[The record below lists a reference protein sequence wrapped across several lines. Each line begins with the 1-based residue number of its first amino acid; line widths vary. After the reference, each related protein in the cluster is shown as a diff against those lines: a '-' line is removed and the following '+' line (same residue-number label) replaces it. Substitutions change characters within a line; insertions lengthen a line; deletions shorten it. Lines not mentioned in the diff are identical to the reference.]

1 MRRGLRT
8 PLHLAPLVRRSARHH
23 GTVLA
28 ELNITPLLDLVF
40 VLLIIFM
47 ITTPLLEQQLPVDLP
62 KSSQA
67 ASSNLPDPK
76 SIVPLTI
83 HKDGTVLIGQESVDL
98 DRLAGALARRK
109 NADPELVVSLRADSA
124 VPYETIFRALEAVRS
139 AGARLDLA
147 NLPDRPR

>member
-1 MRRGLRT
+1 MGMSVSSGGGVKAEPNVT
-8 PLHLAPLVRRSARHH
+8 PMIDVML
-23 GTVLA
+23 
-28 ELNITPLLDLVF
+28 

-67 ASSNLPDPK
+67 ASANLPEPK

-83 HKDGTVLIGQESVDL
+83 HKDGSVLIGRECVGL
-98 DRLAGALARRK
+98 DRLAGALAGRK

-147 NLPDRPR
+147 NFPDRPR

>member
-1 MRRGLRT
+1 MRRSRSSSHGL
-8 PLHLAPLVRRSARHH
+8 A
-23 GTVLA
+23 LA

-67 ASSNLPDPK
+67 AAANLPDPK
-76 SIVPLTI
+76 SILTLTLS
-83 HKDGTVLIGQESVDL
+83 KDGAVLLGPDKVAL
-98 DRLAGALARRK
+98 DQLANLLTQRK
-109 NADPELVVSLRADSA
+109 SRDPELVVSMRADASL
-124 VPYETIFRALEAVRS
+124 PYETVFRALEAVRS

-147 NLPDRPR
+147 NFPENKK